1 VNILAGAAMAAEDF
15 LPLSA
20 ADLQLLLILTEGER
34 HAYGIASA
42 AEAEDTKVPL
52 ELGSLY
58 RMLARLSEAGLIE
71 EDPTPRPSPSGPRR
85 KVYRITGLG
94 RDVAAA
100 EVRRL
105 RQVVGWAEGRLGME
119 GGTAP

>member
-1 VNILAGAAMAAEDF
+1 MDSERF
-15 LPLSA
+15 LPLSPS
-20 ADLQLLLILTEGER
+20 DLELLLILTEGER

-42 AEAEDTKVPL
+42 AEAQKRKVPL

-58 RMLARLSEAGLIE
+58 RMLSRLREWGLIA

-85 KVYRITGLG
+85 KVYRITPLG
-94 RDVAAA
+94 REVASA

-105 RQVVGWAEGRLGME
+105 REVVGWAERRLGLE
-119 GGTAP
+119 GGRTP